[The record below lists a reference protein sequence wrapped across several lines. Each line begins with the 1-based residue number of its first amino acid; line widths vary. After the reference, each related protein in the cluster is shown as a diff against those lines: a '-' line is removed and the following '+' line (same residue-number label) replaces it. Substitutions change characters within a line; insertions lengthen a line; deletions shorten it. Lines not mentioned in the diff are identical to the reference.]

1 MSAPSFTTAWERY
14 HGWLRVEQ
22 ERRPT
27 TIAAYRHILYD
38 WYGWLDRRGKTWDRA
53 TTTDVGRWL
62 DRPTRSGRARGVRIG
77 ANTRQSYLNALRG
90 FYAWA
95 EQEKLIGRGRNPA
108 ATLRAKGAPPV
119 PRSVPVADLRTALVA
134 AEHDTRLETMVSLA
148 YFCGL
153 RAGEI
158 AAARLEDLHLDDQ
171 PRLLVHGKGGKD
183 RVIPLHPECERVI
196 RAHLTRVGRRVGP
209 LVAGRG
215 QTYGRPMTPSSVS
228 RALSEHLR
236 ALGIDGTAHSLRH
249 SAATEMLRAAKGRNL
264 EDVRAF
270 LGHSDTRVTRR
281 YILAY
286 PFDVATAVAAL
297 PDPRGTHA

>member
-1 MSAPSFTTAWERY
+1 MEHYRAHLQY
-14 HGWLRVEQ
+14 KL
-22 ERRPT
+22 ERRQT
-27 TIAAYRHILYD
+27 TIAGYSGVLWD

-53 TTTDVGRWL
+53 TDTDAARWL
-62 DRPTRSGRARGVRIG
+62 QRPTRSGRARGVRING
-77 ANTRQSYLNALRG
+77 NTRMHYLNALRG
-90 FYAWA
+90 FYRFA
-95 EQEKLIGRGRNPA
+95 EQEKLISRGRNP
-108 ATLRAKGAPPV
+108 TTNLIAKGAPPV
-119 PRSVPVADLRTALVA
+119 PRSLAVADLRTALVA
-134 AEHDTRLETMVSLA
+134 AEHDTRLEVMVSLA
-148 YFCGL
+148 YFGGL
-153 RAGEI
+153 RAGEV
-158 AAARLEDLHLDDQ
+158 ARLVIENVHLDDQ
-171 PRLLVHGKGGKD
+171 PRMLIDGKGGKQ

-196 RAHLTRVGRRVGP
+196 RRHLARVGRRVGP

-215 QTYGRPMTPSSVS
+215 QSYGRAMTPSSVS

-270 LGHSDTRVTRR
+270 LGHADTRTTRR

-297 PDPRGTHA
+297 PDPRATRGGGGHA